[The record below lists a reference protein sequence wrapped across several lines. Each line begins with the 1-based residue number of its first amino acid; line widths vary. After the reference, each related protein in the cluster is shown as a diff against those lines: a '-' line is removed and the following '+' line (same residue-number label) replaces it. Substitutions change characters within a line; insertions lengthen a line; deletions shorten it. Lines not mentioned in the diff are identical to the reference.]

1 MKVTKTELSLLKQ
14 IEKELDVAVNYIAK
28 TDSSSLICGVSKIET
43 VRRLII
49 SMTNEAEIIE

>member
-1 MKVTKTELSLLKQ
+1 MKVTKTEVSLLKQ
-14 IEKELDVAVNYIAK
+14 IEEELDVATNLIAK
-28 TDSSSLICGVSKIET
+28 TDSSSLIYGVSKIET

>member
-1 MKVTKTELSLLKQ
+1 MKVTKTEVSLLKQ
-14 IEKELDVAVNYIAK
+14 IEEELDVATDFIAK
-28 TDSSSLICGVSKIET
+28 MDSSSLICGVSKIET